1 MTSCASCRPFCRPFA
16 ADDNNRV
23 FFEDL
28 GKFLGGGGRP
38 PDVQFLLDGR
48 ASHVEVL
55 AARKANID
63 KRQREL
69 YTPAESPRRP
79 GSSSL
84 ARIGSPSKEP
94 KERPPKE
101 TREQM
106 LARLTSEV
114 RTDEEA
120 PCARRRRPLARGGGG
135 PLREEEEAPCARR
148 PFARGCTLR
157 EDALPADRSSAPFDT
172 HVGQPSYSSLPS
184 PTYRLPI
191 ADPSPTHAP
200 CAVCAHAGGRGHA
213 GSE

>member
-1 MTSCASCRPFCRPFA
+1 MPLADLFADLFA

-84 ARIGSPSKEP
+84 ARLGSPS

-120 PCARRRRPLARGGGG
+120 PCARR
-135 PLREEEEAPCARR
+135 
-148 PFARGCTLR
+148 PFAR
-157 EDALPADRSSAPFDT
+157 
-172 HVGQPSYSSLPS
+172 
-184 PTYRLPI
+184 
-191 ADPSPTHAP
+191 
-200 CAVCAHAGGRGHA
+200 
-213 GSE
+213 

>member
-84 ARIGSPSKEP
+84 ARIGSPSKE
-94 KERPPKE
+94 RPPKE

-106 LARLTSEV
+106 LTRLTSEV
-114 RTDEEA
+114 RTD
-120 PCARRRRPLARGGGG
+120 
-135 PLREEEEAPCARR
+135 EEAPCARR

-172 HVGQPSYSSLPS
+172 HVVQPSYSSLPS